1 MIKMQGWIV
10 AVMYRGAVHPQRT
23 ARLLKVAFI
32 GDHKLESVSSAN
44 VLSPTWGFIGPD
56 FCADQ
61 TTETETTRAVNAPS
75 RKFHSA

>member
-1 MIKMQGWIV
+1 MQGLNA
-10 AVMYRGAVHPQRT
+10 AVMYRGAVHSPRT

-44 VLSPTWGFIGPD
+44 VLSQTWGFIGPD